1 MKRKVRVDFE
11 KVRKFWK
18 QNKNGMDMS
27 DAMKKFN
34 STREDILKAMQKWM
48 SEHTYDP
55 ILREW
60 T

>member
-1 MKRKVRVDFE
+1 MKGKVRVDFE
-11 KVRKFWK
+11 KVRKSWK

-27 DAMKKFN
+27 DATKKFN
-34 STREDILKAMQKWM
+34 CTREDILNAMQKWM

-55 ILREW
+55 ILGEW

>member
-1 MKRKVRVDFE
+1 
-11 KVRKFWK
+11 
-18 QNKNGMDMS
+18 MDMS

-34 STREDILKAMQKWM
+34 CTREDILKALQKWM